1 MKRVIL
7 SSLLLAS
14 PALAQ
19 DWGDDDGFLTGD
31 DADAAFDDL
40 ATADKSDFA
49 EAGPWGLTGF
59 LRYDPAAW
67 TRRLDD
73 RPLAKSRLS
82 LDASLTY
89 THDEF
94 RVVVEGHGE
103 YDAAY
108 LIDRDGYADAQ
119 IDVYE
124 LRFLNG
130 EQYIARS
137 AGEFEITFGRQIVA
151 WGEGD
156 AFSPLDVVNPRDN
169 REPGLADLDDLRLA
183 VLATRVGWFRG
194 PHRIE
199 VMAVHESYFGEFAP
213 PLAEYSPFRA
223 IIARDDIP
231 AVLRDQFLQKDFR
244 YRQVPDRFD
253 GKAQGWLG
261 RWVYKGEGLDFG
273 LHLASVLD
281 RQGVIRLDP
290 TALQAAFTQ
299 DRITLDQEHLRY
311 TLAGLSGAT
320 TTGSWLFKWEVV
332 GEFDKAFNTGDANAE
347 FNLAMP
353 PTIGVE
359 RGSIATGMLGITWTG
374 VTDLTL
380 AFEGQ
385 QSIFI
390 DEPEDVLLPA
400 DQPLLAL
407 RAQYLML
414 DQRLTLSGA
423 ATAIGLTAKYGGLV
437 RAEAIYE
444 FADGWKAGAG
454 YIYYYPG
461 SDDVFGPFTAFD
473 EHDRLFAKLRWD
485 FTVF

>member
-1 MKRVIL
+1 MRRA
-7 SSLLLAS
+7 LLITALVAT

-19 DWGDDDGFLTGD
+19 DWGGDDDFLTGD
-31 DADAAFDDL
+31 NVDDAFGDL
-40 ATADKSDFA
+40 GTADKSDFA
-49 EAGPWGLTGF
+49 DAGPWGLTGF
-59 LRYDPAAW
+59 LRYDPAVW

-89 THDEF
+89 THKAF

-108 LIDRDGYADAQ
+108 LIDRDGYDPAQ

-130 EQYIARS
+130 QQFIARS

-156 AFSPLDVVNPRDN
+156 ALSPLDVVNPRDN

-213 PLAEYSPFRA
+213 PMAEYSPFRA

-231 AVLRDQFLQKDFR
+231 VALRNLLLEKEFR

-281 RQGVIRLDP
+281 RQGVIRLDGDALASAL
-290 TALQAAFTQ
+290 TADT
-299 DRITLDQEHLRY
+299 ITLDQEHLRY
-311 TLAGLSGAT
+311 TVAGLSGAT
-320 TTGSWLFKWEVV
+320 TTGAWLIKWELAA
-332 GEFDKAFNTGDANAE
+332 ELDKAFNTGDPNAE
-347 FNLAMP
+347 FNPLDP
-353 PTIGVE
+353 PEIGVD
-359 RGSIATGMLGITWTG
+359 RGALATAMIGITWTG
-374 VTDLTL
+374 ISDLTV
-380 AFEGQ
+380 AFEAQKGV
-385 QSIFI
+385 FL
-390 DEPEDVLLPA
+390 DEPDGLLFPA
-400 DQPLLAL
+400 DEPIFAL
-407 RAQYLML
+407 RGQYLLL
-414 DQRLTLSGA
+414 DQRLTLSAA
-423 ATAIGLTAKYGGLV
+423 ATAIGFTAKYGGLA
-437 RAEAIYE
+437 RAEGLYE

-454 YIYYYPG
+454 YIYYYTG
-461 SDDVFGPFTAFD
+461 ADDVFGPFSAFE
-473 EHDRLFAKLRWD
+473 EHDRFFAKLRWD